1 NLLLYRSKAISTY
14 KELGVEELQ
23 WPAEDERELSQEIIR
38 VNPLNRHSILQAPSH
53 KFVVSHWG
61 RTSSLVAKLTSTG
74 QPSNR
79 GSWKSSS
86 VREGCYDCSQNR
98 QGNITAIQSD
108 KPTTNYWISLS
119 DEIILAI
126 FQLLPKKTIVKCACV
141 CKHWHR
147 LVYDESLWRCVDMTK
162 ANLPSGLLGKVL
174 KRGTRVLRLAQAKVA
189 SPLYH
194 DDNSSFPDIVPLS
207 PESPSNSMF
216 SLRYLDATCCSF
228 ENDTLFSLIMHSK
241 QLTHL
246 SLESCAISVRI
257 LKAISEF
264 RNLTVLNLAMCT
276 GLTVTGMC
284 SLVKSGG
291 KNSWLK
297 ELNLAWTNL
306 SKPTILHV
314 IKNLPKLQQ
323 LNLSGCRDTLT
334 DDCKS
339 NHGLVYH

>member
-53 KFVVSHWG
+53 KFVVSHLG

-74 QPSNR
+74 QPSHR
-79 GSWKSSS
+79 GSWKSGS
-86 VREGCYDCSQNR
+86 VREGCNDCSQNR
-98 QGNITAIQSD
+98 QENITAIQSY

-126 FQLLPKKTIVKCACV
+126 FQLLPKKTIVKCARV

-147 LVYDESLWRCVDMTK
+147 LAYDESLWRCVDMTK

-246 SLESCAISVRI
+246 SLESCAISVRV

-291 KNSWLK
+291 KNSRLK

-306 SKPTILHV
+306 SKATILHV